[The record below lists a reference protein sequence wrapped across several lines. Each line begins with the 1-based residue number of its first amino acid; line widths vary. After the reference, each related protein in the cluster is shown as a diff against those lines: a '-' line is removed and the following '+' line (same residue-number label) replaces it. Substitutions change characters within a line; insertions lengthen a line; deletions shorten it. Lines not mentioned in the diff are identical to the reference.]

1 MLETIVVENPSRN
14 RNQTIEE
21 EWRPKFCNDC
31 IKLGQIEDEFWFK
44 HPYMGKELRLNKKD
58 WK

>member
-31 IKLGQIEDEFWFK
+31 MKLGHMVDEFLFK
-44 HPYMGKELRLNKKD
+44 HALYGRRDRTE
-58 WK
+58 